1 MSGVLKINI
10 TESEETL
17 KKLLIDQKIGKK
29 KERIQILY
37 LIKTHQAETVGHLA
51 AVTGRHRVTISRWLS
66 QYREGGLDRLLEIGK
81 SPGRT
86 PLISEEVKEKLNQE
100 LSDPEGF
107 DSYKEIQQWL
117 RSVHDVEASYY
128 TVHKTVR
135 YQLKSKLKIPR
146 PVNIKQEKGAVETF
160 KKTPRSN

>member
-1 MSGVLKINI
+1 MSGVLKIEI
-10 TESEETL
+10 TESEENL
-17 KKLLIDQKIGKK
+17 KKLLINQKLGKK

-51 AVTGRHRVTISRWLS
+51 TLIGRHRVTISRWLR
-66 QYREGGLDRLLEIGK
+66 QYREGGLARLLKIGK

-100 LSDPEGF
+100 LLDPEGF
-107 DSYKEIQQWL
+107 DSYQEIQQWL
-117 RSVHDVEASYY
+117 WSVHDVEASYW

-135 YQLKSKLKIPR
+135 YQLKSKLKVPR
-146 PVNIKQEKGAVETF
+146 RVNLKQEQGAVENF
-160 KKTPRSN
+160 KKNCQS